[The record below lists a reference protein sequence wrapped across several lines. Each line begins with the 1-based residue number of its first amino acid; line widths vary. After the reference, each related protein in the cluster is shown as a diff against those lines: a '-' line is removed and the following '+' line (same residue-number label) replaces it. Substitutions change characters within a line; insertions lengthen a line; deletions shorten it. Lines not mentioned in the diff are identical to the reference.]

1 MSNPQS
7 IQIQAAQLGI
17 TSGELIAR
25 YAGVSS
31 TSLRRALDGLSGTTE
46 TLQKV
51 RVRLSELAVLQ
62 HFMLP
67 APLDFRQHEAIEK
80 LERKLRNQ
88 LTVIQIW
95 DSPEEV
101 SDEGTVVKDSEQ
113 MFGSVQGAAL
123 ALSGAVKEQEDA

>member
-1 MSNPQS
+1 MNAQS
-7 IQIQAAQLGI
+7 IQVQAAELGI
-17 TSGELIAR
+17 VSGELIAK

-31 TSLRRALDGLSGTTE
+31 TSLRRALDGLNGSAD

-51 RVRLSELAVLQ
+51 RIRLSELARLQ

-67 APLDFRQHEAIEK
+67 VPLDFRRHEEIER

-101 SDEGTVVKDSEQ
+101 SDTGTVVKDSGE
-113 MFGSVQGAAL
+113 MFGARQ
-123 ALSGAVKEQEDA
+123 ALSGAVKEV

>member
-1 MSNPQS
+1 MNEPQT
-7 IQIQAAQLGI
+7 IQVQAAQLGI
-17 TSGELIAR
+17 VSGELIAK

-31 TSLRRALDGLSGTTE
+31 TSLRRALDRLPGTTD
-46 TLQKV
+46 TLNRV
-51 RVRLSELAVLQ
+51 RVRLSELARLQ

-95 DSPEEV
+95 DSPEDV
-101 SDEGTVVKDSEQ
+101 SDTGTVVKDSEQ
-113 MFGSVQGAAL
+113 MFGATVGAAL
-123 ALSGAVKEQEDA
+123 ALAGEGKEHAA